1 MRLAG
6 KNNRMWKIIVP
17 LIMGFKTTGALIFG
31 ISAVKL
37 FLLQA
42 LMVSKVALM
51 AAGFVVVKKLLS
63 SMGIQQHPFPL
74 EHQPH
79 HSYDHGVAGGFPTG
93 YAYSNYVTAGGHYGA
108 ATGHSLGAS
117 ASGADDLHAQFSSNI
132 VTNAQA
138 STANRTATRKYG
150 NNCLNI

>member
-1 MRLAG
+1 
-6 KNNRMWKIIVP
+6 MWKIIVP

-37 FLLQA
+37 FLLKA

-63 SMGIQQHPFPL
+63 SMGIQQHPYPL
-74 EHQPH
+74 AHQPH

-93 YAYSNYVTAGGHYGA
+93 YAYSNYLTAGGHYGGV
-108 ATGHSLGAS
+108 TGHSLGAS
-117 ASGADDLHAQFSSNI
+117 ASGELAASGADDLHAQFSSNV
-132 VTNAQA
+132 VTNAKA
-138 STANRTATRKYG
+138 STANRTATRKDG
-150 NNCLNI
+150 NNCLNN